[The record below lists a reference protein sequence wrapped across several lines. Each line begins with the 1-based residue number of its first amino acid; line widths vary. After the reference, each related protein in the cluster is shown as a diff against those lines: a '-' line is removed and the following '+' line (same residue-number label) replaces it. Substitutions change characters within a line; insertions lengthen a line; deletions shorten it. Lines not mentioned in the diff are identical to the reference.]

1 MQKNTFGRGQHQG
14 QDSGT
19 GVKTGMSAT
28 HGKQSSIK
36 SISSSLTI
44 LTKK

>member
-14 QDSGT
+14 QDSDT
-19 GVKTGMSAT
+19 GVKTDMPAV